1 MSDQGEQTITCPSCG
16 KPIPLTKAL
25 TAGIEGTLRRQFESL
40 AQGKE
45 QALKDDFARR
55 LSAAQAEARTT
66 AAEKV
71 NAEMG
76 ALQQQVRDRDAQMA
90 ESRRKELDLIQRER
104 ILADKAAEVDL
115 EIARRLDAERGMI
128 REEVAQKI
136 EAERGL
142 KDLEKDKQLSDMRT
156 QLEVMKR
163 KLEQGSQQTQ
173 GEAVELQLEEML
185 SGAFPF
191 DQIEPVGKGIKGAD
205 VLQHVNTQ
213 QGHACGMIA
222 WEFKNTRNWTE
233 GWIAKLKDD
242 QRAAKAEVGV
252 IATAVLPKGITHIG
266 LVEGVWVTDFASL
279 IGLANALRSGLVQV
293 ALARLAA
300 VGKNEK
306 MDMLY
311 GYLTGT
317 EFKQRVEAMI
327 ESFIVMRDD
336 LEQEKRASER
346 VWAKREKQIQRV
358 VGSVAG
364 MYGDMQG
371 IVGATLPRIERL
383 ELPAPAKGGE

>member
-1 MSDQGEQTITCPSCG
+1 MGESNEQSIVCPHCG
-16 KPIPLTKAL
+16 KAIPLTKAL
-25 TAGIEGTLRRQFESL
+25 TAGIEGTLRQQFKAASENRARELESEF
-40 AQGKE
+40 QRK
-45 QALKDDFARR
+45 
-55 LSAAQAEARTT
+55 LSSAQADARAK
-66 AAEKV
+66 AAE
-71 NAEMG
+71 G
-76 ALQQQVRDRDAQMA
+76 MA
-90 ESRRKELDLIQRER
+90 EEMSALRNQVADRERQIAETRRKEMDLIQRER
-104 ILADKAAEVDL
+104 LLTDKAAEVEL
-115 EIARRLDAERGMI
+115 EIARRLDSERATI
-128 REEVAQKI
+128 RDEVAKKLTD
-136 EAERGL
+136 EREL
-142 KDLEKDKQLSDMRT
+142 KDLEKDKQLRDMAT
-156 QLEVMKR
+156 QVDVLKR

-173 GEAVELQLEEML
+173 GESVELQLEEL
-185 SGAFPF
+185 LAGAFPF

-222 WEFKNTRNWTE
+222 WEFKNTKTWTD

-242 QRAAKAEVGV
+242 QRAAKAEVAV
-252 IATAVLPKGITHIG
+252 LATAVLPKGVAHIG
-266 LVEGVWVTDFASL
+266 YFEGIWVTDFASL
-279 IGLANALRSGLVQV
+279 LGLAEALRFGLVHV
-293 ALARLAA
+293 AQIRLAA

-383 ELPAPAKGGE
+383 ELPAPAQ